1 MRTIV
6 KEILVKEEQMR
17 KNLEAQLM
25 QERETIAMNMLTETN
40 EIVEQLGCGHL
51 IANTNKTVSVTINKG
66 KITPVKEIVK
76 VEVPVEVIK
85 EVEVVK
91 EVPVEKIVEKIV
103 YKEAEPIL
111 VPMTDMGEVEKHLAT
126 IEQLKKEIA
135 ELKKQNKVLKEFN
148 AAPEVEDVAM
158 EISFYDEEQEYLN
171 QIAMSRE
178 AELEAINETVIEPVK
193 EEEPVIKE
201 EEKIEEKTN
210 DVVTVK
216 KTNVNMKSSHV
227 GLYQTDRCFLIAS
240 VKNDAITWLSDVEL
254 SADYKKQ
261 VEELLVANHG
271 LMQSR
276 IKTSPVIIER
286 PDAYMARV
294 EAVNNNGNEFST
306 DDKLSGYVKIDG
318 SFYLYTYK
326 PSMGRAYIDSLNLK
340 LQGSKYARPEADI
353 EAKVQAT
360 VKALYTEYQA
370 GCKNLLAK
378 DESSKVDA
386 KAARDARRA
395 ARNAKRAEFQAAASK
410 SQSTS
415 NSTIVNSTK
424 TSTVKSRELQKYVD
438 MF

>member
-51 IANTNKTVSVTINKG
+51 IANTNKTVNVSINKG
-66 KITPVKEIVK
+66 KVTTVKEIVK

-111 VPMTDMGEVEKHLAT
+111 APMTDMGEVEKHLAT

-148 AAPEVEDVAM
+148 AAPE
-158 EISFYDEEQEYLN
+158 
-171 QIAMSRE
+171 
-178 AELEAINETVIEPVK
+178 LEALNETVIEPVK
-193 EEEPVIKE
+193 EEEPKKE
-201 EEKIEEKTN
+201 EEKIEKKTD

-353 EAKVQAT
+353 EARVQAT

-378 DESSKVDA
+378 DESAKVDA

-410 SQSTS
+410 SQPTS
-415 NSTIVNSTK
+415 NSTVVNSTK
-424 TSTVKSRELQKYVD
+424 ASTVKSRELQKYVD

>member
-17 KNLEAQLM
+17 KNLETQLM

-40 EIVEQLGCGHL
+40 EIVEQLGCAHL
-51 IANTNKTVSVTINKG
+51 IANTNKAVNVSINKG
-66 KITPVKEIVK
+66 KVTTVKEVVK
-76 VEVPVEVIK
+76 VEVPVEVI
-85 EVEVVK
+85 K

-126 IEQLKKEIA
+126 IAELKKEIA

-178 AELEAINETVIEPVK
+178 TELEALNETVIEPVK
-193 EEEPVIKE
+193 EEEPKKE

-227 GLYQTDRCFLIAS
+227 GLYQTDKCFLIAS

-306 DDKLSGYVKIDG
+306 DDKLSGYVKIDKN
-318 SFYLYTYK
+318 FYLYTYK

-360 VKALYTEYQA
+360 VKALYNEYQA

-378 DESSKVDA
+378 DESSKLDA
-386 KAARDARRA
+386 KAIRDAKRA
-395 ARNAKRAEFQAAASK
+395 ARNAKRAEFQVAASK

-415 NSTIVNSTK
+415 NSTVVNSTK
-424 TSTVKSRELQKYVD
+424 ASTVKSRELQKYVD
-438 MF
+438 IF